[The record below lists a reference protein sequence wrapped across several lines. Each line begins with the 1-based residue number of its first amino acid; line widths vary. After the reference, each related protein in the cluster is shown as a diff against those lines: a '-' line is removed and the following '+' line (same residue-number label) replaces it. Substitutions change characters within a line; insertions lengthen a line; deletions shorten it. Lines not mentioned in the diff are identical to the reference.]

1 MAPQKMKGTLR
12 PRRDWYR
19 SLMRPM
25 VGWTVAAMS
34 RPLIP
39 RTARLGVLEPF
50 GRHRQYDDG
59 KDHRIHGE
67 DEAGYPEAEGI
78 QLQ

>member
-1 MAPQKMKGTLR
+1 LDRGGHKQ
-12 PRRDWYR
+12 
-19 SLMRPM
+19 
-25 VGWTVAAMS
+25 AADTENGQ
-34 RPLIP
+34 I
-39 RTARLGVLEPF
+39 GVLEPF
-50 GRHRQYDDG
+50 GRHRQYDDR